1 MPGTIEGGMLQR
13 AHAIAAHPFVIET
26 DDNDVGVF
34 LVSLPE
40 PNFQNTADAKALWA
54 ARAENAGQGTE
65 IPEGSAYVVSAE
77 AFKRIRAHRFT
88 L

>member
-1 MPGTIEGGMLQR
+1 MAGTVGNVQRVHML
-13 AHAIAAHPFVIET
+13 AAHPFVIET

-40 PNFQNTADAKALWA
+40 PNFQNTADAKGLWA
-54 ARAENAGQGTE
+54 ARAENAGQGSQT
-65 IPEGSAYVVSAE
+65 PDGSAYIVSAE
-77 AFKRIRAHRFT
+77 AMKRIKAHRYT